1 MTADH
6 TRSCRRRV
14 TPGMDSMTTC
24 TFPTRSGD
32 RDEPVPPPS
41 PPVEQE
47 AARGG
52 FSLVELMVA
61 TSLSGIV
68 MTGVLSTF
76 VLMGQNGYNAS
87 NYSMME
93 AESRRAL
100 EIFAQ
105 EARMADNIQWH
116 SPSQVTLS
124 VVQATGSYLVTYA
137 YDVTTTGE
145 TGCTFYRRLGGVRS
159 VAAPHI
165 LVRKVTDFAF
175 RRYKVVNGADFSATN
190 DLKTKQIQIML
201 RIVRTGATTVE
212 ASNAVLSARVVLRN
226 KRV

>member
-1 MTADH
+1 
-6 TRSCRRRV
+6 
-14 TPGMDSMTTC
+14 
-24 TFPTRSGD
+24 
-32 RDEPVPPPS
+32 
-41 PPVEQE
+41 
-47 AARGG
+47 
-52 FSLVELMVA
+52 MVA

-68 MTGVLSTF
+68 MAGVLSTF

-116 SPSQVTLS
+116 NPSSVTLS
-124 VVQATGSYLVTYA
+124 VVQDTGTYLVTYT
-137 YDVTTTGE
+137 YDDTTTAP
-145 TGCTFYRRLGGVRS
+145 TAHTFYRRLGGVS
-159 VAAPHI
+159 SSAEPQI

-175 RRYKVVNGADFSATN
+175 RRYKVVNGTDFSATN
-190 DLKTKQIQIML
+190 DLETKQIQITL

-226 KRV
+226 KRVAT